1 MRFDL
6 YTAYLSSVLTDT
18 LPQWFED
25 AVKGLDTVGRGS
37 LRERRQGQ
45 GGDGPH
51 LLLLI
56 HQPCRKEQHNQ
67 NKSCSSVCVNG
78 LISH

>member
-6 YTAYLSSVLTDT
+6 YKAYLSSVLTDT

-37 LRERRQGQ
+37 LRERR
-45 GGDGPH
+45 
-51 LLLLI
+51 
-56 HQPCRKEQHNQ
+56 
-67 NKSCSSVCVNG
+67 
-78 LISH
+78 